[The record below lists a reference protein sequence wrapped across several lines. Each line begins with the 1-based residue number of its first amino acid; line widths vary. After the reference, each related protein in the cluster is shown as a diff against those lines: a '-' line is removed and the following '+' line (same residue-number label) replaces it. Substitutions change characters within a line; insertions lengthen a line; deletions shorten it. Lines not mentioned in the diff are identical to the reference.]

1 MSVSPRVAPEEGAKN
16 EKTPS
21 EPAGSPSIS
30 AARRAQRRRISSVS
44 RMMEALAF
52 ALLRRR
58 MARPWAVCRR
68 MSMFQHRLRLRER
81 YRRVGEQKIDGP
93 VFPFRR
99 GVSERIARRQSM
111 FQHHAAEQ
119 QAPGIAR
126 VLHAFV
132 REQHG
137 A

>member
-1 MSVSPRVAPEEGAKN
+1 MSVSPRFTRDEGAGN

-30 AARRAQRRRISSVS
+30 AARRAQRRRISSVP

-58 MARPWAVCRR
+58 MARPWAVCRC

-81 YRRVGEQKIDGP
+81 YRRVGEQQIDGQL
-93 VFPFRR
+93 FRFSR
-99 GVSERIARRQSM
+99 AVAKGVVDSQSM
-111 FQHHAAEQ
+111 FQQHAAEQ
-119 QAPGIAR
+119 Q
-126 VLHAFV
+126 
-132 REQHG
+132 
-137 A
+137 